1 MKMKKL
7 SVKALMSLILSA
19 ILFVCRLGHFLQTG
33 QILWRFMRRIQQ
45 SRKQKVRQRK
55 AVQKA
60 QRPVMITRTVP
71 VVEKITQ
78 SSPQRIQRKIP
89 QKAQPRKHSLLQNAP
104 ARKNAVSM
112 RWMRIVR
119 CVQRII
125 RNVLISIRA

>member
-19 ILFVCRLGHFLQTG
+19 ILFCMPIGAFLQTG

-71 VVEKITQ
+71 VVEKSHRAVHREYNGKFHRRHNRGNTAFCKMHLQGKMQ
-78 SSPQRIQRKIP
+78 S
-89 QKAQPRKHSLLQNAP
+89 
-104 ARKNAVSM
+104 V
-112 RWMRIVR
+112 
-119 CVQRII
+119 CGG
-125 RNVLISIRA
+125 